1 MWSGRGDINGDPWWS
16 ALLFSKLAVTLAQF
30 VTLICSPVSVLS
42 SSEHHVTLADKV
54 DSMVLKG
61 PGRKLILVSSVLPET
76 DRGICLMSPE
86 KAIFL

>member
-1 MWSGRGDINGDPWWS
+1 MTTWWS
-16 ALLFSKLAVTLAQF
+16 ALLFSKLAVTLSHF
-30 VTLICSPVSVLS
+30 VTLICSPASVSS

-61 PGRKLILVSSVLPET
+61 LGRKLILGSSVLPEAES
-76 DRGICLMSPE
+76 GICLMSPE